1 MTKIN
6 IDDKE
11 YDTETFSDEQ
21 NQLLSTINLGQNAET
36 LINYIHQCVQS
47 VQQTKITELKE
58 TLKDTPDDS

>member
-1 MTKIN
+1 MTKLN

-11 YDTETFSDEQ
+11 YNTETFSDEQ

-47 VQQTKITELKE
+47 VQQTKIAELKE

>member
-1 MTKIN
+1 MTKLN

-11 YDTETFSDEQ
+11 YNTETFSDEQ